1 MIIFADTVQLWAR
14 VSCCKQE
21 QNFSQPA
28 APSKSQN
35 HLAPIALGTPPIL
48 CMCRASGKNLSMIKL
63 ERMSYLIYQMV
74 VVILL
79 QVAVSGVAK
88 NDVVQEP
95 LQVALQPVLSAMHQL
110 LSQSANSVCL
120 TKALYCNLWR

>member
-1 MIIFADTVQLWAR
+1 
-14 VSCCKQE
+14 
-21 QNFSQPA
+21 
-28 APSKSQN
+28 
-35 HLAPIALGTPPIL
+35 
-48 CMCRASGKNLSMIKL
+48 MIKL